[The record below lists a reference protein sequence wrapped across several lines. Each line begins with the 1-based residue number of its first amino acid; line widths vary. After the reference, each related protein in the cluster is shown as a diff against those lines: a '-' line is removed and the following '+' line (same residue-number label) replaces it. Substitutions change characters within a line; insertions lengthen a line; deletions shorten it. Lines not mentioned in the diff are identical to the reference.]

1 MNLTQR
7 QRLLGFVAIAVVA
20 LMAGDRLLVGP
31 LIKTWQARSERIA
44 ALRKEID
51 DGRALQGRAKATRER
66 WDAMRKAA
74 LASETS
80 VAENQLLKAFDRWSQ
95 DSRVGISSLKPQW
108 KRAPGGGGEYAT
120 LECRV
125 DATGNLGAL
134 TRFLYDI
141 ENARRVERDPLAL
154 KIEVLELGTRSDNG
168 ELLTLGL
175 QVSALQ
181 LNPTAKR

>member
-7 QRLLGFVAIAVVA
+7 QRLLAIAAAAAVV
-20 LMAGDRLLVGP
+20 LLAGDSLVVGP
-31 LIKTWQARSERIA
+31 LIKSWKARAERLI
-44 ALRKEID
+44 ALRKDVE
-51 DGRALQGRAKATRER
+51 DGRSTQSRGKANRER
-66 WDAMRKAA
+66 WDAMRKAT
-74 LASETS
+74 LASEVS

-95 DSRVGISSLKPQW
+95 ESRVGISSLKPQW
-108 KRAPGGGGEYAT
+108 KRGTGDYVT

-141 ENARRVERDPLAL
+141 ESARRAERDPLAL
-154 KIEVLELGTRSDNG
+154 KIEVLELATRDDRG

-175 QVSALQ
+175 QVSGLQ
-181 LNPTAKR
+181 LNLPAKR